1 MTEDHLTSK
10 LYNQKAFK
18 TELARKYTTFL
29 SQYPEIFSDLV
40 SGSNFDFAIYKS
52 IEEYDAGSPQDIF
65 NVYRNGQGIEIKP
78 GRAIDA
84 DLELALSISAV
95 KKLIQTRNK
104 IEYAQLLGTFY
115 NEPDENEGWIDFM
128 LHKRTQLLIDM
139 GYGRFAQTAGILED
153 DDDIYS
159 I

>member
-10 LYNQKAFK
+10 LSDQKAFK
-18 TELARKYTTFL
+18 TELAKKYTTFL
-29 SQYPEIFSDLV
+29 SQYPEIFSDLI

-65 NVYRNGQGIEIKP
+65 NVYRNGHGIEIKP

-95 KKLIQTRNK
+95 KKLIQTKNK

-115 NEPDENEGWIDFM
+115 NEPDENKGWIDFM
-128 LHKRTQLLIDM
+128 LYKRTQLLIDM
-139 GYGRFAQTAGILED
+139 GYGKFAQTAGILED